1 MKHLMKNI
9 GQSHSQN
16 EITQQAKVH
25 FLGGF
30 CHFFIAERGGFQ
42 HDKTIKHS
50 ALLPSMRALSGHLAL
65 ILAALMLMLVTPSFA
80 AVKQSTLDIEQVRS
94 EYYQSGSGK
103 NKIRDS
109 AALLS
114 GTLDAVD
121 VVLAINSKI
130 VMSSEQEQMLL
141 NGIPLTFV
149 YDIRL
154 REKGFWSRHNYE
166 KELRF
171 LLFYHGLS
179 KQFVVRNLGTTKQ
192 HSYPTLSLALLSIS
206 TPTGIAF
213 SLKDSE
219 GIKLEQYEGRTKLW
233 LDIEAL
239 PTPLRIPA
247 YLSSNW
253 WLNSSWFTWDLT
265 L

>member
-1 MKHLMKNI
+1 MKHLIKNI
-9 GQSHSQN
+9 GQSTPQN
-16 EITQQAKVH
+16 EITLSANAH
-25 FLGGF
+25 FSGCF
-30 CHFFIAERGGFQ
+30 CRFLMTEISGFQ
-42 HDKTIKHS
+42 EIKAKGWS
-50 ALLPSMRALSGHLAL
+50 LLRGSLLRLFSMLLVML
-65 ILAALMLMLVTPSFA
+65 LLLMPSFA
-80 AVKQSTLDIEQVRS
+80 VVKQSSLDIEQVRS
-94 EYYQSGSGK
+94 EYYQAGSGK
-103 NKIRDS
+103 NRVRDS
-109 AALLS
+109 AALRS
-114 GTLDAVD
+114 GTMKAVD

-154 REKGFWSRHNYE
+154 REKRFWSRYNYE

-179 KQFVVRNLGTTKQ
+179 KQFVVRNLGTAKQ

-206 TPTGIAF
+206 TPTGIEFA
-213 SLKDSE
+213 LEDSE

-253 WLNSSWFTWDLT
+253 WLNSSWFTWELT